1 MTHSTDEFSM
11 PACDQPKKRQ
21 GRVQIANVH
30 VEIPA
35 GRFPWI
41 HPVHPAARR
50 NAADRKDLIDP
61 EWPHIHGIGLCP
73 SEQVE

>member
-1 MTHSTDEFSM
+1 MTPSTDEFSM
-11 PACDQPKKRQ
+11 PASDQTKKRQ

-50 NAADRKDLIDP
+50 NATDHKDPIDT
-61 EWPHIHGIGLCP
+61 EWPYIQGIGLCS